1 MRVLANVNNGE
12 FAVSSDIY
20 PMRAYVPV
28 LAARC
33 ASV

>member
-1 MRVLANVNNGE
+1 MRVLANANNDE
-12 FAVSSDIY
+12 FAVSSDSY